1 MEQIVFESLKG
12 LENAEVKVTN
22 LTSGLS
28 FEFGGEIKIER
39 GAFSANI
46 CFYAKIYET
55 KHKGVIQ
62 IDDWDINDTNS
73 FNLNG
78 LSIPNISAF
87 RTKITEW
94 GLSVD
99 KLQFSTQEE
108 KIAICMAMLQNED
121 IKKVF
126 GKKVKVWELLSVDE
140 QKLLDLQLVVEKFE
154 SIGDHLKQQV
164 ATHYKMGVQPT
175 PTPTLEEFELKLAE
189 LSK

>member
-1 MEQIVFESLKG
+1 MEQTILDSLKK